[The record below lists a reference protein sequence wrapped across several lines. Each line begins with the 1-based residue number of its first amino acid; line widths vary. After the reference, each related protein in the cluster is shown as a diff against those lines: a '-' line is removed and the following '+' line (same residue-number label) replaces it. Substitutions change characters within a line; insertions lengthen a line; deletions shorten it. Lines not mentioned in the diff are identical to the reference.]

1 MPAVSSTL
9 PAHSRDGDAV
19 VDHRLDHQMHDI
31 GQRLVAIARQVQHRE
46 DHLADAG
53 LDLRPERGDL
63 RQQCRRIKSAVLRAG
78 LLGRTWRTF
87 LIQILSLDGGTL
99 VRLGDVRVDAR
110 YRLRVATCAA
120 DPNVLVH
127 SGALEVLISSLSGG
141 SERLARAT
149 RTRPVI
155 FGILMWQRWP
165 GLQRCR
171 RVGIAPE
178 ENAGFATR
186 GCALPNLEWP
196 RAADRPGTHRCA
208 IVGDRTA
215 CATPRAHAARAA
227 PARTTSRAQS
237 IASRPF
243 GPA

>member
-1 MPAVSSTL
+1 MPPDQECGLSRR
-9 PAHSRDGDAV
+9 PARPD
-19 VDHRLDHQMHDI
+19 
-31 GQRLVAIARQVQHRE
+31 
-46 DHLADAG
+46 LA
-53 LDLRPERGDL
+53 
-63 RQQCRRIKSAVLRAG
+63 S
-78 LLGRTWRTF
+78 F

-99 VRLGDVRVDAR
+99 VRLGDVRVDAQ
-110 YRLRVATCAA
+110 YRLRLATCAA

-141 SERLARAT
+141 SERFARAT

-186 GCALPNLEWP
+186 GCALPDLEWP
-196 RAADRPGTHRCA
+196 RAADRSGTASLR
-208 IVGDRTA
+208 DRRGSHGV
-215 CATPRAHAARAA
+215 CDSARARRSCCAGTDDIPRTVDRQSALRACMNA
-227 PARTTSRAQS
+227 PSPLEHAGSSFSCFKSIWRCNRISMVLVLLLCNQRSCGIMWRIAQS
-237 IASRPF
+237 PHA
-243 GPA
+243 GVDLCYVD